1 MNRFQL
7 SRGYLSRQHLSVWHL
22 SISGICQLGLTM
34 TICWPN
40 FKGRFLEQT
49 LTDANRYGDICP
61 VNICPGDICPYQ
73 EYISYYCLN
82 SDQTLK
88 VDYKKKVN
96 FNFFVNII
104 LPKFLYSNVFL
115 CPMFFWTPIFFG
127 PNFFLNL
134 KFFNL
139 NVLDK
144 LFIYQNLFGSN
155 TFWP

>member
-1 MNRFQL
+1 MPTIIMIFFQSTFVLVTSLHIWNISAVTGANFNRCQPL
-7 SRGYLSRQHLSVWHL
+7 WWYLSSKHLSWRHL
-22 SISGICQLGLTM
+22 SIPGIYQLLLSQF
-34 TICWPN
+34 WPN
-40 FKGRFLEQT
+40 FKGRLQKNK
-49 LTDANRYGDICP
+49 LTSI
-61 VNICPGDICPYQ
+61 
-73 EYISYYCLN
+73 
-82 SDQTLK
+82 
-88 VDYKKKVN
+88 
-96 FNFFVNII
+96 FFVNII
-104 LPKFLYSNVFL
+104 LPKFLYPNVFL